1 MRPLASLAAAAA
13 AMLLGNAPL
22 AAQGEASPAL
32 ELATLLSAADRRD
45 PRLPQRD
52 LVARQSAVRTRSL
65 DAERLPSLQVMANG
79 QYVSDVPS
87 INGVPMVPYQQYD
100 AYLLVRQ
107 RLWDPTRAPRRA
119 LENAQADEADARV
132 RATLW
137 QQRQQVSDAFFTVLV
152 LDAERETLR
161 AALTDLEAQRRL
173 IATRLTAG
181 TALPAEAA
189 TIDAELL
196 RRRQALDAI
205 VTDRRATL
213 DVLESL
219 TGLTIADAQPLALP
233 DLAAELD
240 ATRTGLDTL
249 RARPE
254 FAQFAATR
262 GVLNERARASTRQD
276 LPRLVAFA
284 RTGYGRPGINP
295 LARDFQQYWIAGV
308 QFEWTPWTWGTST
321 RDAEVQ
327 LLQRDVLRHDESAF
341 AERLERAVTRDLAL
355 TERLTRS
362 LASDDTIIT
371 LHAQVLAE
379 TERRFREGAATAA
392 ELVDRQTDL
401 LTARIARDRHRVQR
415 AEARA
420 RILLTLGQEIR

>member
-1 MRPLASLAAAAA
+1 MRPLVALAALVATLSAASPLFAQGDAPSRLDLAALLAAA
-13 AMLLGNAPL
+13 
-22 AAQGEASPAL
+22 
-32 ELATLLSAADRRD
+32 DRHD
-45 PRLPQRD
+45 PRSPQRE
-52 LVARQSAVRTRSL
+52 LVARQSALRTRSL
-65 DAERLPSLQVMANG
+65 DSERLPSLQVTANG

-100 AYLLVRQ
+100 AYLVLRQ

-119 LENAQADEADARV
+119 LEDAQADEADARV

-137 QQRQQVSDAFFTVLV
+137 QQRQQVSDAFFTVLA

-161 AALTDLEAQRRL
+161 AALTDLEAQRQL
-173 IATRLTAG
+173 VATRLAAG
-181 TALPAEAA
+181 TALPAEGA
-189 TIDAELL
+189 TLDAELL

-213 DVLESL
+213 DVLASL
-219 TGLTIADAQPLALP
+219 TGVSMPDAQALALP
-233 DLAAELD
+233 DLGADLG
-240 ATRTGLDTL
+240 ATRAGIDTL
-249 RARPE
+249 RARAE
-254 FAQFAATR
+254 FAQFEASR

-276 LPRLVAFA
+276 LPRLIAFA

-295 LARDFQQYWIAGV
+295 LARDFQQYWVAGL
-308 QFEWTPWTWGTST
+308 QLEWTPWNWGTSG

-327 LLQRDVLRHDESAF
+327 VLQRDILRHDESAF
-341 AERLERAVTRDLAL
+341 ADRLERAVTRDLAL

-415 AEARA
+415 AEAQA